1 MALKRNAINTTKNNN
16 SQFTPLLALV
26 DAVPVLFF
34 GIAALVLGMKVR
46 SAVFFCRCITVLFG
60 RIWQSIVEISDRPHR
75 KRRGVSGDAAEI
87 CHAGRLFPD
96 DRGRIH
102 SR

>member
-34 GIAALVLGMKVR
+34 GIAAIVLGMKVR
-46 SAVFFCRCITVLFG
+46 SAVFF
-60 RIWQSIVEISDRPHR
+60 
-75 KRRGVSGDAAEI
+75 
-87 CHAGRLFPD
+87 AGALLCFLAVFV
-96 DRGRIH
+96 
-102 SR
+102 